1 MKKLAIFNIL
11 GPLLLSRSKSKSSCL
26 KSDEIRKLKEAATR
40 GILYKFCKIHRQTP
54 VPESF
59 LNKRLCP
66 YTRICVPE
74 KNPFFECFTQWI
86 QKSETRI
93 WQTTDK
99 TFILKFSCFALRI
112 FEKVFNRFWKGINI
126 NSQDIRQ

>member
-1 MKKLAIFNIL
+1 M
-11 GPLLLSRSKSKSSCL
+11 
-26 KSDEIRKLKEAATR
+26 SDEIRKLKKAATR

-74 KNPFFECFTQWI
+74 KNPFFEMFYAMDPKIGDSNLADNRQNFHIEIFLLC
-86 QKSETRI
+86 SE
-93 WQTTDK
+93 
-99 TFILKFSCFALRI
+99 
-112 FEKVFNRFWKGINI
+112 NI
-126 NSQDIRQ
+126 